1 MVKSPHCSAG
11 NRAPIPGRGTKV
23 PHAAEQISPHTTA
36 TRASQVALVGK
47 NPPAHAGDGR
57 VAGSI
62 PGSGRSSG
70 GGHSNPESDMN
81 ETTKESVHRNEEPA
95 QLSK

>member
-1 MVKSPHCSAG
+1 MVKNPHCNAR
-11 NRAPIPGRGTKV
+11 NRASIPGRGTKV
-23 PHAAEQISPHTTA
+23 PHAAEQIRPHTTT
-36 TRASQVALVGK
+36 TRASQVVLMGK

-70 GGHSNPESDMN
+70 GGHSNPESDMT
-81 ETTKESVHRNEEPA
+81 ETTKESVHQDEEPA